1 VSTTDTDTLG
11 NLGNVA
17 ITLTDNVGGSSVTPT
32 TGTAVAGTSITYTI
46 VASNTGPST
55 VSGAETYNPL
65 SVIHAIS
72 SDSWTATGSGGATGF
87 TPSGTGSID
96 DIVTIPAGGS
106 VTYTVVAVISSS
118 ATGTLS
124 NTVTLTPPAN
134 FTNTNPLATAG
145 GAVSATDRDTIS
157 SS

>member
-1 VSTTDTDTLG
+1 VSATDTDTLG
-11 NLGNVA
+11 SLGDVA
-17 ITLTDNVGGSSVTPT
+17 ITLTDNVGGSSITSS
-32 TGTAVAGTSITYTI
+32 TGSVVAGSSITYTI

-96 DIVTIPAGGS
+96 DIVSIPAGGT
-106 VTYTVVAVISSS
+106 VTYTVVAVIKAS

-124 NTVTLTPPAN
+124 NTVTLTPPAD
-134 FTNTNPLATAG
+134 FTNTNPLATDG
-145 GAVSATDRDTIS
+145 GAVSATDGDTITS
-157 SS
+157 S